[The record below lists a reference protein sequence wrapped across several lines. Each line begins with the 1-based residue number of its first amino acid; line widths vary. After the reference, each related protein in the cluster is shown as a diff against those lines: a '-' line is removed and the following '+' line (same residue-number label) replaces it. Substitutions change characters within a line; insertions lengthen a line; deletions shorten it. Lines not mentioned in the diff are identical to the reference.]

1 MLKVKLSLCVFLILY
16 AYIENARKESMRT
29 WRMREKNL
37 CVYGECA
44 KRIYA
49 YIENARKESMRT
61 WRMHEKDLCVH
72 GENSKRIFVFI
83 YILTEDAK
91 FNTA

>member
-1 MLKVKLSLCVFLILY
+1 MLKVKLSLCVFSFLY

-29 WRMREKNL
+29 WRMREKHL
-37 CVYGECA
+37 CVQGECA

-49 YIENARKESMRT
+49 YRENAREESMRT

-72 GENSKRIFVFI
+72 GENSKRIYAFI
-83 YILTEDAK
+83 NILT
-91 FNTA
+91 